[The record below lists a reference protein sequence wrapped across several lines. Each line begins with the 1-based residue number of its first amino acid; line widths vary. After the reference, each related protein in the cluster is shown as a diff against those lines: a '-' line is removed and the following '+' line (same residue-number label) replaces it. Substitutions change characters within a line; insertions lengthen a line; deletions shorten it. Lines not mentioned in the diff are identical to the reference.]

1 MSALLDRLNKLN
13 AKKQEA
19 GEKPTVP
26 SPEPVVYPISSDVQE
41 QPTTDTGNIQLL
53 LFNLAASIQEG
64 TVEPIASQLN
74 VIQAELHKCPY
85 LVDSLEPQ
93 DIGSLVKA
101 KRMEMQ
107 QDILFNSKP
116 AKRAAGKKAPT
127 LKDVQTASVEDF
139 GI

>member
-13 AKKQEA
+13 QKKQESVPA
-19 GEKPTVP
+19 IPSVP
-26 SPEPVVYPISSDVQE
+26 SVPTLQE

-53 LFNLAASIQEG
+53 LSNLAAAIQEG
-64 TVEPIASQLN
+64 IVEPIASQLN
-74 VIQAELHKCPY
+74 VIQAELHKAPY
-85 LVDSLEPQ
+85 LVNSLEPR

-116 AKRAAGKKAPT
+116 AKRASKKKAPT
-127 LKDVQTASVEDF
+127 LKDIQTASVEDF